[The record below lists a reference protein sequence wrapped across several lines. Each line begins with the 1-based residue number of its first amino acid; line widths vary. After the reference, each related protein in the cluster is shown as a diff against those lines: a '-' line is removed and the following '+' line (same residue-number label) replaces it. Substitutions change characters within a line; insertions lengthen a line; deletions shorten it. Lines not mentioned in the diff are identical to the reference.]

1 MNTLL
6 ILTLS
11 LVTSEALASSLTSG
25 DRQRFVNLF
34 QSAVQEEAN
43 VDFGVLGLKLLG
55 ENVVNAGE
63 LCKKL
68 QSQADVS
75 SVNAEKLSSLTS
87 DAKSLP
93 SCVIKLN
100 SNANK
105 VIKSLFGNFL
115 IFLSLRFYLKSI
127 LENL

>member
-11 LVTSEALASSLTSG
+11 LVTRLALASTSSLTSG
-25 DRQRFVNLF
+25 DRQRFVKLF

-55 ENVVNAGE
+55 ENVANAGE
-63 LCKKL
+63 LCKRL

-75 SVNAEKLSSLTS
+75 SVNVEKLEPEKSSANQLS
-87 DAKSLP
+87 GKRFGGRKLRKS
-93 SCVIKLN
+93 
-100 SNANK
+100 
-105 VIKSLFGNFL
+105 
-115 IFLSLRFYLKSI
+115 
-127 LENL
+127 

>member
-11 LVTSEALASSLTSG
+11 LVTRLALASTSSLTSG
-25 DRQRFVNLF
+25 DRQRFFKLF

-55 ENVVNAGE
+55 ENVANAGE
-63 LCKKL
+63 LCKRL

-75 SVNAEKLSSLTS
+75 LVNVEKLSTLTFFRN
-87 DAKSLP
+87 
-93 SCVIKLN
+93 VI
-100 SNANK
+100 SF
-105 VIKSLFGNFL
+105 LFQFGGCH
-115 IFLSLRFYLKSI
+115 I
-127 LENL
+127 LTCHFC